1 MSKWFRF
8 GSLAS
13 RLSRVG
19 QDRRRRAVRQT
30 AAGGPGDERLGR
42 SQMRPV
48 VCDCVIRTQPA
59 LETTRDSQRAYV
71 DRATLQGATL
81 GYDVTWG
88 DTVFK
93 TSIELAAHYAI
104 PRTNVVAG
112 VRFQQ

>member
-8 GSLAS
+8 GSLAL

-30 AAGGPGDERLGR
+30 AAGLVTSACVGDK
-42 SQMRPV
+42 
-48 VCDCVIRTQPA
+48 CDPLCACVIRTQA
-59 LETTRDSQRAYV
+59 IMDSQRAYV
-71 DRATLQGATL
+71 DRATLEGVTL

-88 DTVFK
+88 EIVFR
-93 TSIELAAHYAI
+93 TSIELAADYAT
-104 PRTNVVAG
+104 PRANVVAG